1 MPQIFALTVSQKS
14 CRVVQPIL
22 LSAAITVGTF
32 WIAFFMAAP
41 RTFEEQRKMF
51 GSSAETV
58 VFAYL
63 GLLVGQVIFGYI
75 ADAIG

>member
-1 MPQIFALTVSQKS
+1 
-14 CRVVQPIL
+14 
-22 LSAAITVGTF
+22 
-32 WIAFFMAAP
+32 
-41 RTFEEQRKMF
+41 MF